1 MMACLAAAADWPK
14 LGRDH
19 TRNPGSSGELK
30 LWNMETGLEMLSNAG
45 VSSSVYKSI
54 FTPDGHQIIAA
65 GRERAARIGKL
76 LVFDSRP
83 VGREV
88 HFRSPDAALSD
99 SATDR

>member
-1 MMACLAAAADWPK
+1 MMACLTAAADWPK

-54 FTPDGHQIIAA
+54 FTPDGLPIPHHFE
-65 GRERAARIGKL
+65 GREFASGFRIG
-76 LVFDSRP
+76 
-83 VGREV
+83 
-88 HFRSPDAALSD
+88 
-99 SATDR
+99 TDGPEA